1 MNFIIEETIAQL
13 VENIRSEYQENKT
26 LSEGTLSMLSYLFD
40 FTATQALDLVDHRCV
55 SHIISPSG
63 RELYKVQ
70 RNTSEFHICLKNSN
84 YCTCPSF
91 IFHVLKKEQF
101 MCKHKLAVILSSAMG
116 LCKEVQYADETVT
129 LMLVGE

>member
-1 MNFIIEETIAQL
+1 MMNFIIEETIAQL

-55 SHIISPSG
+55 SHIISPIIIA
-63 RELYKVQ
+63 LV
-70 RNTSEFHICLKNSN
+70 HH
-84 YCTCPSF
+84 SF
-91 IFHVLKKEQF
+91 F

-129 LMLVGE
+129 LMLFYLNN